1 MLHVNKNDVA
11 RERKMMLHV
20 NKKMMLHVNKN
31 DVAREQ
37 KMMLHV
43 NKK

>member
-1 MLHVNKNDVA
+1 
-11 RERKMMLHV
+11 V

-37 KMMLHV
+37 KMMLQV
-43 NKK
+43 NKNDVAREQKNDVTHEQK